1 MITQVHLCV
10 RYLMTNID
18 VNSEINDSL
27 KVHQNEDGTFS
38 LEWDKQ
44 DPKWSWLNGMTS
56 KEISGIV
63 KKSIE
68 EQQND

>member
-1 MITQVHLCV
+1 
-10 RYLMTNID
+10 MTNID